1 MIGHM
6 SVVRATLVLL
16 LAVFWL
22 ASTGCV
28 SIPGPPDPNDP
39 WEPWNRSMYDFND
52 GIDKD
57 LVRPLAEWYLE
68 IPEGGRT
75 AVHNFLVNL
84 GYPTTIINQFLQGKI
99 ERGFEDTMRF
109 VFNTTFGLLGFIDIA
124 GPTGLKRHDED
135 FGQTF
140 AVWGIPQG
148 NFVTWPFLGPQTVR
162 STVGIPFD
170 FLTKPLRWIETPG
183 EFAAL
188 IVVDVVDT
196 RARLTPA
203 IKLRD
208 ETAFDPY
215 IFTREAYLQQ
225 RLNLIYDG
233 NPPLRDLEH
242 LELLNEGQ
250 TPEQELL
257 NEDKSEGTTQ

>member
-1 MIGHM
+1 M
-6 SVVRATLVLL
+6 SRRSSAIDSLAFLLFAFFVV
-16 LAVFWL
+16 

-28 SIPGPPDPNDP
+28 SIPGEPDPNDP
-39 WEPWNRSMYDFND
+39 WEPFNRSMYDFND

-57 LVRPLAEWYLE
+57 IVAPLANVYLKL
-68 IPEGGRT
+68 PDGGRG
-75 AVHNFLVNL
+75 AIHNFFVNL
-84 GYPTTIINQFLQGKI
+84 GYPTTIINQFLQGKV

-109 VFNTTFGLLGFIDIA
+109 IFNTTLGLLGFIDIA
-124 GPTGLKRHDED
+124 GPTGLDRHDED

-148 NFVTWPFLGPQTVR
+148 NFLTLPVLGPQTVR
-162 STVGIPFD
+162 SAAGWPLD
-170 FLTKPLRWIETPG
+170 FLTKPLGWIQTGG
-183 EFAAL
+183 EFVAL
-188 IVVDVVDT
+188 AGLDIVDT
-196 RARLTPA
+196 RARLAPA

-233 NPPLRDLEH
+233 NPPVKELENLDMLDEQRL
-242 LELLNEGQ
+242 LEGEKGEG
-250 TPEQELL
+250 EI
-257 NEDKSEGTTQ
+257 K